1 MAMQFKKS
9 DKFFSRNLSNPLQ
22 NQENEAHI
30 NPDNCSIGCMRHTGT
45 TIRLKAAAK
54 KKKNSPGKA
63 SNGSLYQTNFQFQKT
78 RIADAKAIKHLSV
91 VSSNKRREKKKWME

>member
-1 MAMQFKKS
+1 MQFKKS

-54 KKKNSPGKA
+54 KKNLPRKGKQRQ
-63 SNGSLYQTNFQFQKT
+63 LIPKNFQFQKT
-78 RIADAKAIKHLSV
+78 RNADAKAIKHLSV
-91 VSSNKRREKKKWME
+91 VSSNKKKREKKKWTE